1 MDKPQEHDVRD
12 MSLDEASIVEFDTIE
27 LEKENIQPIKS
38 GRSAQALNHLFATS
52 HADRANELALGH
64 AKFQAELD
72 SLDDSHKKKKNNNAS
87 TESGNDSGDNNN
99 NNNDDDD
106 NANDPLDVYVRYVKW
121 VIENYPQG
129 GQNPESGLL
138 PLLDRAIR
146 RFKDDDLYKNDPRLY
161 KLFSTYTAMVED
173 PLDVLKFMLANEIA
187 TQVAM
192 YYEDYSDYLER
203 GGELT
208 KALEIVQL
216 GIHRG
221 AQPLQQL
228 KRRLED
234 LQGRIEEQRL
244 LDQLQQEES
253 SLSLPAVGTSGTSG
267 NTSASSRRPL
277 EQGRR
282 ILGVKDSTSATSS
295 VHANSTPQG
304 HRPIGNSVSSRSTYI
319 SSSIS
324 SSTSSSSSSNRKPN
338 STKLAVFVD
347 PTGEKG
353 ERAAAKLATT
363 AGPSA
368 WRDIG
373 SQQVR
378 RKENIQDPIPW
389 KGVQY
394 HQSSSAPTKAPIA
407 KLKVYRDNDMDLN
420 GQRYV
425 FTH

>member
-72 SLDDSHKKKKNNNAS
+72 SLDDSHKKKKKKNNNAS
-87 TESGNDSGDNNN
+87 TESGDDSGDNNN
-99 NNNDDDD
+99 NDDDD
-106 NANDPLDVYVRYVKW
+106 DSANDPLDVYVRYVKW
-121 VIENYPQG
+121 IIENYPQG

-203 GGELT
+203 GGEY
-208 KALEIVQL
+208 V
-216 GIHRG
+216 
-221 AQPLQQL
+221 
-228 KRRLED
+228 
-234 LQGRIEEQRL
+234 
-244 LDQLQQEES
+244 
-253 SLSLPAVGTSGTSG
+253 
-267 NTSASSRRPL
+267 SA
-277 EQGRR
+277 
-282 ILGVKDSTSATSS
+282 
-295 VHANSTPQG
+295 
-304 HRPIGNSVSSRSTYI
+304 YI
-319 SSSIS
+319 SSSAS
-324 SSTSSSSSSNRKPN
+324 PSTSTSSSSSSNRKPN
-338 STKLAVFVD
+338 STKLTVFVD

-407 KLKVYRDNDMDLN
+407 KLKVYRDNDDRSMDLN

-425 FTH
+425 FTHP